1 MLGFWQNKA
10 LSLPLLLSFF
20 HLQHMSR
27 WLFVL
32 VWVQWETA
40 GCLCSPQLH
49 SFSAWYLVLGW
60 CMCYQHILSHSASV
74 LLCVLDGWCAWISLL
89 PSLALLCVCVCLN
102 MLFSSKYVGS
112 CQLLWTTALLCVL
125 NEFVFVLGCGCE
137 MGLWAACVCF
147 AKCVCVCACICVLH
161 PYENLLHLPT
171 SRFILQENMHPFF
184 LRGNN
189 SVVVQD

>member
-10 LSLPLLLSFF
+10 LPLPLLLSFF

-89 PSLALLCVCVCLN
+89 PSLALLCVCVSEYAFFKQIC
-102 MLFSSKYVGS
+102 G
-112 CQLLWTTALLCVL
+112 QLSVALDDC
-125 NEFVFVLGCGCE
+125 
-137 MGLWAACVCF
+137 ASVCF
-147 AKCVCVCACICVLH
+147 EWVCFCVRMWLRDGTLSRMCLFWQVCVSVRAYVCSILTRTFYICTLAG
-161 PYENLLHLPT
+161 LFCRKTCTL
-171 SRFILQENMHPFF
+171 FF
-184 LRGNN
+184 
-189 SVVVQD
+189 SEEIIQW

>member
-10 LSLPLLLSFF
+10 LPLPLLLSFF

-89 PSLALLCVCVCLN
+89 PSLALLCVCVSEYAFFKQIC
-102 MLFSSKYVGS
+102 G
-112 CQLLWTTALLCVL
+112 QLWTTALLCVL

-147 AKCVCVCACICVLH
+147 GKCVCVSVRAYVCSILTRTFYICTLAG
-161 PYENLLHLPT
+161 LFCRKTCTL
-171 SRFILQENMHPFF
+171 FF
-184 LRGNN
+184 
-189 SVVVQD
+189 SEEIIQW